1 MNLKTHS
8 GDLGFDT
15 FLPDEFVEDPLDP
28 FCRWSRP
35 FDDAL
40 LVETYPVHHN
50 DHSSV
55 IHDPDHSRKDPLQPL
70 AKALEIK
77 GFLKAGDLKYR
88 ATVDEQLVNLAG
100 LFTLRVRQTDAQ
112 ILRVNP
118 GQCPNKGLA
127 LVGYD
132 ADVFLEQVGQLLHE
146 LAARSRRHLSLPT
159 SREMPA
165 AISPLVQP
173 TTMRFRFCKD
183 GSSLTRIVGRLNHSD

>member
-100 LFTLRVRQTDAQ
+100 LFSVRVRQTDAQ

-118 GQCPNKGLA
+118 RQCPNKGLA
-127 LVGYD
+127 VVGTTLTCFWSRLDSSSMNLRPAVEDIFDYRR
-132 ADVFLEQVGQLLHE
+132 AGKCLPLYHLWSNRPRCAF
-146 LAARSRRHLSLPT
+146 ASARMVRA
-159 SREMPA
+159 SRESWA
-165 AISPLVQP
+165 V
-173 TTMRFRFCKD
+173 
-183 GSSLTRIVGRLNHSD
+183 